1 MKKKTFNHL
10 MAGLVLSCV
19 VLGLTA
25 CKSGGSLTGSLAKR
39 TINTISSVLKDNK
52 DEKSAD
58 DETGAEG
65 AEEEETGETGK
76 DISGESRKMVQ
87 VKMQTPKMQSV
98 KVMPKKKQHRK
109 A

>member
-76 DISGESRKMVQ
+76 DISGESTDKEDG
-87 VKMQTPKMQSV
+87 TC
-98 KVMPKKKQHRK
+98 
-109 A
+109 